1 MAARR
6 GKFMG
11 VACRNMGSLCV
22 IDVLAYLPHLEI
34 AVALVNV
41 GHSEV
46 VDIFKYETTTLS
58 WRCTQQEYDA
68 FVASQ
73 RKSVNTFGIGLQI
86 RLRDD
91 EYEKFPVAIDEILAK
106 ENISRGYARFLQAAL
121 EAIERYRDKH
131 FPQGVNTP
139 AKRGYRR
146 KPSLPDPFSDRHGI
160 HIFLEPISERW
171 D

>member
-11 VACRNMGSLCV
+11 VERRNMGSLVV
-22 IDVLAYLPHLEI
+22 IDVLAYIPNHDI
-34 AVALVNV
+34 AVALVSV

-46 VDIFKYETTTLS
+46 VDIFKYETTALS

-68 FVASQ
+68 FAARQ

-86 RLRDD
+86 CLRDD

-106 ENISRGYARFLQAAL
+106 ENISLGDARFHQAAL

-146 KPSLPDPFSDRHGI
+146 KPSPPDPFSARHGI
-160 HIFLEPISERW
+160 HIFLESISERW